1 MIWISWSEALHFL
14 LKGGRVAVD
23 SSIVD
28 IEVNYS
34 FKRSAFSSSEWRN
47 VSVLFYMFLVKE

>member
-1 MIWISWSEALHFL
+1 MCISWSEALHFL

-28 IEVNYS
+28 IEVKYS
-34 FKRSAFSSSEWRN
+34 FKHSAFSSSECRN
-47 VSVLFYMFLVKE
+47 VSVLFLYVLVKE